1 MSLSKFIILRHEA
14 RRAGIH
20 EDFRFRI
27 PASRKWASFAVRKG
41 VPTETGVK
49 VLAIRTK
56 DHTEYGA
63 LLTGKIGSGY
73 GAGRLTKL
81 DSGYCDI
88 EKYSPTHIVLNLRG
102 NTVKG
107 IYHLLSTGVI
117 DRNYENKSYLLFKGK
132 SITEVV
138 DMIGGNNMLSI
149 KELQMLIEVEE
160 LKLLVD
166 QEEVTQV
173 QEEIMKFF
181 AAHPNP
187 PDDEVHALADKLQI
201 NPHKFESQIYAILG
215 SFLGAGKSKDF
226 KGDYDPVE
234 LEMGKKV
241 EKEHTTND
249 LIAER
254 IAKDHLSEIP
264 NYYSRLKQ
272 MEASAGI
279 KD

>member
-1 MSLSKFIILRHEA
+1 
-14 RRAGIH
+14 
-20 EDFRFRI
+20 
-27 PASRKWASFAVRKG
+27 
-41 VPTETGVK
+41 
-49 VLAIRTK
+49 
-56 DHTEYGA
+56 
-63 LLTGKIGSGY
+63 
-73 GAGRLTKL
+73 
-81 DSGYCDI
+81 
-88 EKYSPTHIVLNLRG
+88 
-102 NTVKG
+102 
-107 IYHLLSTGVI
+107 
-117 DRNYENKSYLLFKGK
+117 
-132 SITEVV
+132 
-138 DMIGGNNMLSI
+138 
-149 KELQMLIEVEE
+149 
-160 LKLLVD
+160 
-166 QEEVTQV
+166 
-173 QEEIMKFF
+173 MKFF

-201 NPHKFESQIYAILG
+201 NPHEFESQIYAILG